1 MMGPEASS
9 VATRFPMRFLVRFV
23 CLLMLFGGLAYMHG
37 TTLVDLLLPAFQAEI
52 NWLDDTYRIDR
63 LFVDTEG
70 ADKVVRIVVG
80 LAHCV
85 VLPDGAHCGDPRGLA
100 NASTLQANVT
110 LPAALLMAIA
120 LAWPVQRPRE
130 YLWRVL
136 GVVPALALL
145 WALDVPFILWSALW
159 TLHVDAFAPGMFSPL
174 LIWGEFLQSGGRLA
188 LATLLGATAVS
199 VPRAFFRS
207 WMRSQSPADES
218 SDARTAQSVSPQ
230 QRAHQNKRV
239 A

>member
-1 MMGPEASS
+1 MIGTGASS
-9 VATRFPMRFLVRFV
+9 VAMRFLARFV
-23 CLLMLFGGLAYMHG
+23 CLLMVFGGLAYVYG
-37 TTLVDLLLPAFQAEI
+37 TTLVDLLLPAFQSEL

-110 LPAALLMAIA
+110 LPAALLLAIA
-120 LAWPVQRPRE
+120 LAWPAQRPRD
-130 YLWRVL
+130 YLLRVL
-136 GVVPALALL
+136 GVIPALALL

-159 TLHVDAFAPGMFSPL
+159 TLHVDAFAPGLFSPL

-188 LATLLGATAVS
+188 LAALLGVAAAG
-199 VPRAFFRS
+199 VPRSVVHS
-207 WMRSQSPADES
+207 WARRRYLAGKQG
-218 SDARTAQSVSPQ
+218 DAETAQSVSSK
-230 QRAHQNKRV
+230 QRAHQDRR
-239 A
+239 AA

>member
-1 MMGPEASS
+1 MIGAQASS
-9 VATRFPMRFLVRFV
+9 VAMRFPMRFLVRFV
-23 CLLMLFGGLAYMHG
+23 CLLMVFGGLAYVHG
-37 TTLVDLLLPAFQAEI
+37 TTLVDLLLPAFRAEI

-85 VLPDGAHCGDPRGLA
+85 VLPDGAHCGDPRGMA

-120 LAWPVQRPRE
+120 LAWPVQRSRE
-130 YLWRVL
+130 YLWRILSVA
-136 GVVPALALL
+136 PALTLL

-174 LIWGEFLQSGGRLA
+174 LIWGDFLQGGGRLA
-188 LATLLGATAVS
+188 LATLLGVAAVS
-199 VPRAFFRS
+199 VPRVLFRW
-207 WMRSQSPADES
+207 WMRRQSSRNEP
-218 SDARTAQSVSPQ
+218 SD
-230 QRAHQNKRV
+230 
-239 A
+239 